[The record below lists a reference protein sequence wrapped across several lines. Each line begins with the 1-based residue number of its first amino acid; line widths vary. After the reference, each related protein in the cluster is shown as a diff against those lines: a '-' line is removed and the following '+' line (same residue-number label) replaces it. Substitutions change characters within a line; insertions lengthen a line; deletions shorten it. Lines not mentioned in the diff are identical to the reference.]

1 MEKCSIQTN
10 TKPDDNPLYKQ
21 LFEIVGGVPRYVFT
35 STIEE
40 CKSYIKLAVIDC
52 DVLALIKSVDY
63 HVFSNKI
70 ISKLVQPIVN
80 SEQLNLLK
88 VDFVSNYV
96 VEDLVDDRENHILNE
111 MTTLITMIGNTG
123 NTDALS
129 NNI

>member
-21 LFEIVGGVPRYVFT
+21 LFKIVGGVPRYVFT
-35 STIEE
+35 STIDE
-40 CKSYIKLAVIDC
+40 CKKYVKLAVIDC

-63 HVFSNKI
+63 HVFSDKI

-80 SEQLNLLK
+80 SELKLVK

-96 VEDLVDDRENHILNE
+96 VEDLVDDRESHILNE